1 MERDGVKE
9 TKPGLSFPALFSTFA
24 WDLEEAEE
32 TGIPFSFPKFQ
43 LSPLGKTG
51 P

>member
-1 MERDGVKE
+1 
-9 TKPGLSFPALFSTFA
+9 
-24 WDLEEAEE
+24 LEEAEE